1 MEAIKILEN
10 DPAITSIILN
20 IFGGIMSCDKI
31 AASIIRAVDEI
42 TTTKPIVLRLKGT
55 HSESAKK
62 MIEGKEESLGIF
74 FSEEMDKAAELAVQL
89 STSWSKYVEAEK
101 AKGL

>member
-1 MEAIKILEN
+1 
-10 DPAITSIILN
+10 
-20 IFGGIMSCDKI
+20 MSCDKI
-31 AASIIRAVDEI
+31 AASIIRAVDEN
-42 TTTKPIVLRLKGT
+42 TTTKPIELRLKGT

-89 STSWSKYVEAEK
+89 STSWSKYVKAEK